1 MFKELINEET
11 EIFMQL
17 SKRLHAVASL
27 VTPGNRVADVGCDH
41 AYTSIYLV
49 EKEIA
54 NKVIAMDVNQG
65 PIDRAKDNIE
75 KYGYS
80 NQIVTRR
87 SNGLEKLLE
96 EEADTILIAGM
107 GGALTIQI
115 LEEKQELVQQI
126 KELILQPQS
135 EINKVRVM
143 LQERNFAIV
152 RESMVKD
159 DGKFYMMMKAIPKG
173 MVSEPD
179 QYELTKKEH
188 YYYGRL
194 LLEEKH
200 PILQEFLLWDFELC
214 GNILHT
220 LRAEQTENTKA
231 REKEI
236 EEKIALIQCGLEYYK
251 D

>member
-1 MFKELINEET
+1 
-11 EIFMQL
+11 MQL
-17 SKRLHAVASL
+17 SKRLHAVADM

-49 EKEIA
+49 EKDIV

-65 PIDRAKDNIE
+65 PIDRARDNIE

-80 NQIVTRR
+80 NQIETRK
-87 SNGLEKLLE
+87 SNGLERLQE

-115 LEEKQELVQQI
+115 LEEKQELVKQV

-135 EINKVRVM
+135 EINKVRIM
-143 LQERNFAIV
+143 LQEQNFMIV
-152 RESMVKD
+152 RENMVKD
-159 DGKFYMMMKAIPKG
+159 DGKFYMMMRAIPKG
-173 MVSEPD
+173 MVSEPG

-188 YYYGRL
+188 VYYGRL

-200 PILQEFLLWDFELC
+200 PILQQFLLWDLGLC
-214 GNILHT
+214 ENILHA
-220 LRAEQTENTKA
+220 LRAEQTDNAKA
-231 REKEI
+231 REKEL
-236 EEKIALIQCGLEYYK
+236 EEKIALIHCGLEYYK
-251 D
+251 

>member
-1 MFKELINEET
+1 
-11 EIFMQL
+11 MQL

-27 VTPGNRVADVGCDH
+27 VTPGSRVADVGCDH
-41 AYTSIYLV
+41 AYTSIYLI

-54 NKVIAMDVNQG
+54 EKVIAMDVNQG

-75 KYGYS
+75 KFGFS
-80 NQIVTRR
+80 NQIEIRR

-96 EEADTILIAGM
+96 EEVDTILIAGM

-135 EINKVRVM
+135 EINKVRIK
-143 LQERNFAIV
+143 LQELNFVIV
-152 RESMVKD
+152 RENMVKD
-159 DGKFYMMMKAIPKG
+159 DGKFYMMMKAISKG
-173 MVSEPD
+173 MVSEPV

-188 YYYGRL
+188 FYYGRL
-194 LLEEKH
+194 LLEEQH
-200 PILQEFLLWDFELC
+200 PILREFLLWDHELC
-214 GNILHT
+214 ENILQT
-220 LRAEQTENTKA
+220 LRAEQTENAKA

-236 EEKIALIQCGLEYYK
+236 EEKIALIRCGLEYYK
-251 D
+251 

>member
-1 MFKELINEET
+1 
-11 EIFMQL
+11 MQL

-27 VTPGNRVADVGCDH
+27 VTPGYRVADVGCDH
-41 AYTSIYLV
+41 AYTAIYLV

-54 NKVIAMDVNQG
+54 DKVIAMDVNQG

-80 NQIVTRR
+80 NQIETRR
-87 SNGLEKLLE
+87 SDGLEKLQE
-96 EEADTILIAGM
+96 EEVDTILIAGM

-115 LEEKQELVQQI
+115 LEEKKELVLRV

-135 EINKVRVM
+135 EINKVRAK
-143 LQERNFAIV
+143 LQGWNFLIV

-159 DGKFYMMMKAIPKG
+159 DGKFYMMIKAIPKG
-173 MVSEPD
+173 MVSEPW
-179 QYELTKKEH
+179 QYELTKME
-188 YYYGRL
+188 YFYYGKL

-200 PILQEFLLWDFELC
+200 PILQEFLLWDLELNE
-214 GNILHT
+214 NILRT
-220 LRAEQTENTKA
+220 LRLEQTENAKA

-236 EEKIALIQCGLEYYK
+236 EEKIALITCGLEYYK

>member
-1 MFKELINEET
+1 
-11 EIFMQL
+11 MQL

-27 VTPGNRVADVGCDH
+27 VTPGYRVADVGCDH
-41 AYTSIYLV
+41 AYTATYLV

-54 NKVIAMDVNQG
+54 DKVIAMDVNQG

-80 NQIVTRR
+80 NKIETRR
-87 SNGLEKLLE
+87 SDGLEKLQE
-96 EEADTILIAGM
+96 EEVDTILIAGM

-115 LEEKQELVQQI
+115 LEEKKELVLRV

-135 EINKVRVM
+135 EINKVRAK
-143 LQERNFAIV
+143 LQGWNFLIV

-159 DGKFYMMMKAIPKG
+159 DGKFYMMIKAIPKG
-173 MVSEPD
+173 MVSEPW
-179 QYELTKKEH
+179 QYELTKME
-188 YYYGRL
+188 YFYYGKL

-200 PILQEFLLWDFELC
+200 PILQEFLLWDLELNE
-214 GNILHT
+214 NILRT
-220 LRAEQTENTKA
+220 LRLEQTENAKA

-236 EEKIALIQCGLEYYK
+236 EEKIALITCGLEYYK

>member
-1 MFKELINEET
+1 
-11 EIFMQL
+11 MQL

-27 VTPGNRVADVGCDH
+27 VTPGNKVADVGCDH

-80 NQIVTRR
+80 NQIETRR
-87 SNGLEKLLE
+87 SNGLEKLRE
-96 EEADTILIAGM
+96 NEADTILIAGM

-115 LEEKQELVQQI
+115 LEEKQELVEQVN
-126 KELILQPQS
+126 ELILQPQS
-135 EINKVRVM
+135 EINKVRDKIQDLGFV
-143 LQERNFAIV
+143 II
-152 RESMVKD
+152 RENMVKD
-159 DGKFYMMMKAIPKG
+159 DGKFYMMMKAIAKG
-173 MVSEPD
+173 MVSEPER
-179 QYELTKKEH
+179 YELTRKEH

-200 PILQEFLLWDFELC
+200 TILKEFLLWELELC
-214 GNILHT
+214 ENILST
-220 LRAEQTENTKA
+220 LRVEQTENTKA
-231 REKEI
+231 RELEI
-236 EEKIALIQCGLEYYK
+236 EEKIALITCGLEYYR

>member
-1 MFKELINEET
+1 
-11 EIFMQL
+11 MQL

-41 AYTSIYLV
+41 AYTSIYLI

-80 NQIVTRR
+80 NLIETRK
-87 SNGLEKLLE
+87 SNGLERLQE
-96 EEADTILIAGM
+96 GEVDTILIAGM

-115 LEEKQELVQQI
+115 LEEKQELVQCV

-135 EINKVRVM
+135 EINKVRLL
-143 LQERNFAIV
+143 LQERNFLIV
-152 RESMVKD
+152 KENMVMD
-159 DGKFYMMMKAIPKG
+159 EGKFYMMIKAIPKE
-173 MVSEPD
+173 MVSEPV

-188 YYYGRL
+188 VYYGRL
-194 LLEEKH
+194 LLEQKH
-200 PILQEFLLWDFELC
+200 PILREFLLWDLGLC
-214 GNILHT
+214 ENILST
-220 LRAEQTENTKA
+220 LRTEKTENAKI
-231 REKEI
+231 REREM
-236 EEKIALIQCGLEYYK
+236 EERRALILSGLEYYQ
-251 D
+251 